1 MDRTLAM
8 AFGVSLACHLVLLGA
23 QLLDLRWIAPAGPQH
38 ALDIIYEYQLAEQ
51 ELARLQH
58 QLAELAEPP
67 KLTEFGESPGASGGV
82 GGGLSHI
89 RIPDRPLAE
98 GAARLPGASTTR
110 SAVVDLTNLVD
121 AAQGDP
127 VLLSYFS
134 AIREQIQR
142 AANQQTWMAGEP
154 DAQGLVYVSFVLG
167 AAGKGQAVSIVA
179 DRSIPSRQLQDIAMR
194 IVKAASPFAPFP
206 PSLADASKTVVV
218 PLEFLRGS

>member
-8 AFGVSLACHLVLLGA
+8 AFGVSLACHLVLLGF
-23 QLLDLRWIAPAGPQH
+23 QLIDLRRMIPQRPQ
-38 ALDIIYEYQLAEQ
+38 ALDIVYEYQLAEQ
-51 ELARLQH
+51 ELARLQQ

-67 KLTEFGESPGASGGV
+67 KPTTELGESPGASGGL
-82 GGGLSHI
+82 GGLSHI
-89 RIPDRPLAE
+89 RIPDRPLAQVSSL
-98 GAARLPGASTTR
+98 LPGASATR

-134 AIREQIQR
+134 AIRQQIQR
-142 AANQQTWMAGEP
+142 TANQQTWMRGEP

-167 AAGKGQAVSIVA
+167 AAGKVQGVSILA
-179 DRSIPSRQLQDIAMR
+179 DRSIPSRQLQEIAMR
-194 IVKAASPFAPFP
+194 IVKASGPFAPFP

-218 PLEFLRGS
+218 PLEFLRGG